1 MLFYVFV
8 GFSADQF
15 SQNDDPNVGNKVF
28 LVSESDAEYSCAVH
42 KDGCTETQIMCYTPK
57 YVLFPSKYVC
67 CRTYKLLLRHDLIK
81 PTFSKSISLHVRSD

>member
-1 MLFYVFV
+1 VQFCIDNSNKKIVKYVILCFFV

-57 YVLFPSKYVC
+57 YVLFPSKYGN
-67 CRTYKLLLRHDLIK
+67 
-81 PTFSKSISLHVRSD
+81 S